1 MCDFHS
7 QSQGMCWY
15 FRTADRGRVISLP
28 REKRLLDILESEF
41 DSGSTSNLFDNP
53 GFDIMIATIS
63 WRQMHK
69 TIIFCL
75 NLARQLQTNNEQT
88 RTQNRP
94 TCWQLASEAGSEVD
108 PHGPSC
114 AVPSG
119 LRFWLA
125 VDHRTNDSSSVCGIC
140 EAYYIST
147 RCESLYPKCNRISSN
162 KSMNMMPYSPIPR
175 RQRHF
180 VDCQRTRMTQLT
192 KDFAMRHDEN
202 YVEWNGISIK
212 WYQFVTNCPYHQ
224 TIFQE

>member
-15 FRTADRGRVISLP
+15 FRTALETLSTQIETRRSGESDQPPSRKETIGHFGVRIWQWIYVEFIWQPGIWHHDR
-28 REKRLLDILESEF
+28 
-41 DSGSTSNLFDNP
+41 
-53 GFDIMIATIS
+53 TIS

-75 NLARQLQTNNEQT
+75 NLARQLQTNNKQT

-94 TCWQLASEAGSEVD
+94 TCWQLASEVD

-140 EAYYIST
+140 EAYDIST

-162 KSMNMMPYSPIPR
+162 KSMNVTPYSPIPR

-180 VDCQRTRMTQLT
+180 VDLSTDRI
-192 KDFAMRHDEN
+192 DPAD
-202 YVEWNGISIK
+202 
-212 WYQFVTNCPYHQ
+212 
-224 TIFQE
+224 